1 MPKTLSIDD
10 AESLA
15 FEASKIT
22 RMPKVSLAKKI
33 CYNKVFCKTDKWIE
47 THKRLFDEFNSK
59 LNIAKIVDD

>member
-33 CYNKVFCKTDKWIE
+33 CYNKVFCKTDKLIE
-47 THKRLFDEFNSK
+47 TQKRLFDEFKNK
-59 LNIAKIVDD
+59 LNVGKIVNN